1 MSNERAKKVLRIGI
15 IQDGK
20 IVEERLIKAGES
32 VTVGESPKNTFVIP
46 KSSLPGGSFT
56 LFKAGAKGYEL
67 QFVDA
72 MKGKISAGQG
82 VVALQKAAEDPQV
95 TAKDGVFHLPLTDSD
110 RGKIQIDS
118 VTVLF
123 QFVAPPP
130 PQAAKAIQQH
140 DFRPRM
146 FSEDDPVFIGFLGVW
161 SALGLVLAIWVWS
174 VEPEPVTLD
183 DIPDEYVKLIV
194 EPPKVEEPP
203 PVEVQPEPDASGPAK
218 EVETEAQQ
226 AMKSAKTAGQQA
238 KAESA
243 RKSELINNSQL
254 LLKLIGTTGASS
266 NGLVANLWSD
276 REQGMGD
283 VNAALQAT
291 AGATTDAGAATRTGN
306 AGGNAAANIGELGTI
321 GGGQGGDAAVKVV
334 VKPKVSTGA
343 GSVAATGDENQV
355 KATVA
360 KFSGQLQYCYE
371 KQLKVTPTL
380 EGRIEVGWQVA
391 GGAVT
396 GKPFVISNTSNDAEL
411 AECVIQKIRRWTFPA
426 DVEGEMSYPFLFQL
440 KK

>member
-1 MSNERAKKVLRIGI
+1 MSNQRQNKVLRIGI

-20 IVEERLIKAGES
+20 IVQERLIKAGES
-32 VTVGESPKNTFVIP
+32 VTVGDSSKNTFVLP
-46 KSSLPGGSFT
+46 KSSLGTPSFT
-56 LFKAGAKGYEL
+56 IFKAAGKGYQL
-67 QFVDA
+67 QFTEA
-72 MKGKISAGQG
+72 MKGKISAGG
-82 VVALQKAAEDPQV
+82 GAVVALQKAAEDPQI
-95 TAKDGVFHLPLTDSD
+95 TRKDGVLTLPLTEQD

-130 PQAAKAIQQH
+130 PKAAKPIQQL

-146 FSEDDPVFIGFLGVW
+146 LAEDDPVFIGFLGVW

-174 VEPEPVTLD
+174 VDPEAITLD

-194 EPPKVEEPP
+194 EPPKVEDPI
-203 PVEVQPEPDASGPAK
+203 PVEPAPDAAGPEK
-218 EVETEAQQ
+218 EVETEAQE
-226 AMKSAKTAGQQA
+226 AMKEAKTSGQKA

-243 RKSELINNSQL
+243 RKSELINNSKL
-254 LLKLIGTTGASS
+254 LLKLIGTTGDSS
-266 NGLVANLWSD
+266 NGVVANLWSD
-276 REQGMGD
+276 QEQGLGD
-283 VNAALQAT
+283 VNAALQNT
-291 AGATTDAGAATRTGN
+291 AGATTNAGDATRVGNMGGNGAAG
-306 AGGNAAANIGELGTI
+306 IGELGSI
-321 GGGQGGDAAVKVV
+321 GGGQGGDAAVKVI

-360 KFSGQLQYCYE
+360 KFAGQLQYCYE
-371 KQLKVTPTL
+371 KQLKVVPTL
-380 EGRIEVGWQVA
+380 EGRIEVGWSVA

-396 GKPFVISNTSNDAEL
+396 GKPYVVSNTTNDAEL
-411 AECVIQKIRRWTFPA
+411 ADCVTQKIRRWTFPA
-426 DVEGEMSYPFLFQL
+426 DVEGDMSYPFLFQL